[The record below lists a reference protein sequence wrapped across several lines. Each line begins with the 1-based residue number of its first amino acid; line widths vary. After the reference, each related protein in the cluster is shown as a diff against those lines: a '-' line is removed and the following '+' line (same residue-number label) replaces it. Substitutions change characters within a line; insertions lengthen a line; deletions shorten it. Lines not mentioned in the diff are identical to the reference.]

1 MPLLVFFFLI
11 SLFIWIITEKP
22 VILQEYHISCLID
35 HDFWL
40 RQYVC
45 NSHYVVLIELNKR

>member
-1 MPLLVFFFLI
+1 MPLLLFFFLI
-11 SLFIWIITEKP
+11 GLFIWIIIEKP
-22 VILQEYHISCLID
+22 VILQEYHISCLQD